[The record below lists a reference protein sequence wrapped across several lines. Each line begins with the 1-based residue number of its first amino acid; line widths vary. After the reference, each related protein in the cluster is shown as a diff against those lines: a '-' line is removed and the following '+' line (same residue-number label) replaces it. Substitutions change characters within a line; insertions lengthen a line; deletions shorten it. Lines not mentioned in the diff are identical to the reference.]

1 MTSSNSQSHE
11 ERQTRTQTAER
22 PDTRTAESRRAEPS
36 AMAGNRMDT
45 RAQPQGSSVALATD
59 TGNTRIADAVVAK
72 VAGLAARDIPGVFSM
87 VSGMA
92 RRVGQLRSLIPGSSE
107 AASQGVSVE
116 VGEREAAI
124 DLNLI
129 TWYGQSIVEISEA
142 VRRNVMGQVEGMTGL
157 RVVEVNI
164 QIDDIHVEAPAEAQ
178 PDSRVQ

>member
-1 MTSSNSQSHE
+1 
-11 ERQTRTQTAER
+11 
-22 PDTRTAESRRAEPS
+22 
-36 AMAGNRMDT
+36 
-45 RAQPQGSSVALATD
+45 VALATD

-87 VSGMA
+87 GSGMA